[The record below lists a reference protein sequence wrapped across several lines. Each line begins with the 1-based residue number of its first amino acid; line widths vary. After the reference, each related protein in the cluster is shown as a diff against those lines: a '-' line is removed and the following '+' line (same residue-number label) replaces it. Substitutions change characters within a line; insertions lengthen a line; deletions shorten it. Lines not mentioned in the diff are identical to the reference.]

1 MQWGGNR
8 DKKENKTGYN
18 IVKHIHFCETQKS
31 LLENRIRNNYYEKE
45 REKQE
50 RKKVKTKKDQIT
62 PREYLYTPWRT
73 YIHKPEIPIYTIG
86 NQ

>member
-45 REKQE
+45 RKAGEEKS
-50 RKKVKTKKDQIT
+50 K
-62 PREYLYTPWRT
+62 
-73 YIHKPEIPIYTIG
+73 
-86 NQ
+86 N